1 MNRMNIDLVRQS
13 VAEACRYARVNKDR
27 RIQKPMID
35 FYKEGGKSPSMASL
49 ILHDQIKKSTKQLSK
64 EAFKNGESILD
75 IIKGARNIPKNVDSS
90 FFYVAVLP
98 AYNFFTGKFHEIY
111 PKTRYLRDFL
121 ITHDRIK
128 MDKVTKKA
136 GLITKL
142 RAAKY
147 LR

>member
-1 MNRMNIDLVRQS
+1 MNIDLVRQS

-64 EAFKNGESILD
+64 EAFKN
-75 IIKGARNIPKNVDSS
+75 VDSS